1 MKTYFPK
8 KEFHNPKYYILDA
21 NGKTLGRLASQA
33 SLLLIGKYTSFYT
46 SNVDQG
52 NFVIILNAEKIL
64 ISGKKLFQKKYYRNS
79 QRPGSLKVKTFLE
92 LKQTFPTQ
100 IIKKAIYG
108 MLPKNLL
115 KKNYI
120 NRLFIY
126 SDKNLSGKNLAA
138 ISFLKAKWLN

>member
-21 NGKTLGRLASQA
+21 NEKILGRLASQV

-46 SNVDQG
+46 PGSDQG
-52 NFVIILNAEKIL
+52 NFVIIINAEKIT
-64 ISGKKLFQKKYYRNS
+64 ISGKKIYQKKYYRNS
-79 QRPGSLKVKTFLE
+79 QRPGSLKIKTFLQ
-92 LKQTFPTQ
+92 LKKSLPTQ

-108 MLPKNLL
+108 MLPKNKL
-115 KKNYI
+115 KKKYI

-126 SDKNLSGKNLAA
+126 SDKNFLGQNLAS
-138 ISFLKAKWLN
+138 ISFLKAKWIN

>member
-46 SNVDQG
+46 PSIDQG
-52 NFVIILNAEKIL
+52 NFVIIFNAEKIL
-64 ISGKKLFQKKYYRNS
+64 VSGKKLFQKKYYRNS
-79 QRPGSLKVKTFLE
+79 QRPGSLKIKTFLE
-92 LKQTFPTQ
+92 LKKTFPTQ

-126 SDKNLSGKNLAA
+126 SDKNLLGQNLAT
-138 ISFLKAKWLN
+138 ISFLKAKWIN

>member
-46 SNVDQG
+46 PSIDQG
-52 NFVIILNAEKIL
+52 NFVIIFNAEKIL
-64 ISGKKLFQKKYYRNS
+64 ISGKKLFQKKYYRNN
-79 QRPGSLKVKTFLE
+79 QRPGSLKIKTFLE
-92 LKQTFPTQ
+92 LKKTFPTQ

-126 SDKNLSGKNLAA
+126 SDKNLLGQNLAT
-138 ISFLKAKWLN
+138 ISFLKAKWIN